1 MTAHLRVSRCYP
13 TGRLTFCLPEAKSA
27 NRNLGDSF
35 LLVSAMTLWIHNS
48 QTCLFLGRSNCSHYL
63 SEWTEGFYLNFQ
75 RWHADGLCGQTKGL
89 YSANHKNV
97 FSQCYKICV
106 PSPTSPWKLRQ
117 LCSWLVDLSSCS
129 GSINGPAVLFS
140 AHFLVQQRIII
151 VCAYLFI
158 GVDRGCR
165 RRCRGSCSQINGSG
179 IAAVQRKSR
188 YGKCLYWLLYKKAVM
203 VSL

>member
-97 FSQCYKICV
+97 FHNATKFVYLPPHLHESLTLDLLICLLAV
-106 PSPTSPWKLRQ
+106 VLLMGQQFYFLLTF
-117 LCSWLVDLSSCS
+117 LSSKESSLCVH
-129 GSINGPAVLFS
+129 I
-140 AHFLVQQRIII
+140 
-151 VCAYLFI
+151 YL
-158 GVDRGCR
+158 
-165 RRCRGSCSQINGSG
+165 
-179 IAAVQRKSR
+179 
-188 YGKCLYWLLYKKAVM
+188 
-203 VSL
+203 